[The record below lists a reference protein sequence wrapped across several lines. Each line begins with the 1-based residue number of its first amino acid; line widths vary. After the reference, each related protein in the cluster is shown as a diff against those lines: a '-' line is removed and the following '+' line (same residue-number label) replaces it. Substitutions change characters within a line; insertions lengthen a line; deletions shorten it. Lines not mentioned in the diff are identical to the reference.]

1 MARNN
6 QMDESKKLVGAA
18 NILTWRTLFVILI
31 TGLGAGLAAQLLPV
45 APPLA
50 FNAESPEYQ
59 AVFSTLVLNI
69 ANQDIQSHVANTFNG
84 VPIPQ
89 ILDYLTTQYSPSL
102 HELFAQFHALHY
114 HDHEPVSEFI
124 ARGQAIITH
133 MGLVADAI
141 NAQPLVPPEAFLST
155 MLAKLPQLF
164 DDAIGQIQ
172 NWHQTHNA
180 QCPLPTALHLLSTA
194 QKVHARH
201 NPAAAGPSAPPPP
214 PTATTNGGTN
224 THNGNIAIHGKR
236 GRQDYEAGPSSG
248 PGFWS
253 RHSLPSP
260 PDASEHSSASFA
272 SAMGAVFAALG
283 GLTARMDK
291 LAKPNN
297 SRGRRNGGG
306 GGGGGGGGR
315 GGGNGGYGG
324 SGRGGGDRRGGG
336 NGGGR
341 GVPVCWYCN
350 KPGHVQAHCPFKHH
364 GGPPPPPPAH
374 RAIGGSWGG
383 RAGDTPNPNP
393 VPAPHPNPN
402 RPLCLASHYNDE
414 DFSGV
419 GPAQFLIDSAATTH
433 ICHNVAL
440 FHSYT
445 PLDTPQYIL
454 TGAGPLP
461 ISGYGTC
468 VVQDQDNH
476 TLTLNQVMHVPNC
489 PVNIYSTSKLNAE
502 GGSFT
507 ATNLFARIITRLG
520 LILTTFLHFQRIYLL
535 IGVYPTHSAFA
546 SIANDWHTWHK
557 RLGHPS
563 YDSIKRMR
571 TLKCVNGMMIEVDN
585 EDIPEC
591 IACIQGK
598 FRRTPFTSDTK
609 TYLPLQLLHSDICGP
624 FPTALNG
631 HRWFTTVRDKAT
643 GYTLAHSHTHKHE
656 AAEVVKQA
664 IIKLQ
669 RETGLRVKALRS
681 DRGGEYMS
689 HNMQRWLLDNGIEHQ
704 PTPIESSQTNG
715 VAERVNLTIMN
726 RVRATL
732 ISSNQPRILSLTH

>member
-1 MARNN
+1 M
-6 QMDESKKLVGAA
+6 
-18 NILTWRTLFVILI
+18 
-31 TGLGAGLAAQLLPV
+31 
-45 APPLA
+45 
-50 FNAESPEYQ
+50 
-59 AVFSTLVLNI
+59 
-69 ANQDIQSHVANTFNG
+69 
-84 VPIPQ
+84 
-89 ILDYLTTQYSPSL
+89 
-102 HELFAQFHALHY
+102 
-114 HDHEPVSEFI
+114 
-124 ARGQAIITH
+124 
-133 MGLVADAI
+133 
-141 NAQPLVPPEAFLST
+141 
-155 MLAKLPQLF
+155 
-164 DDAIGQIQ
+164 
-172 NWHQTHNA
+172 
-180 QCPLPTALHLLSTA
+180 
-194 QKVHARH
+194 
-201 NPAAAGPSAPPPP
+201 
-214 PTATTNGGTN
+214 
-224 THNGNIAIHGKR
+224 
-236 GRQDYEAGPSSG
+236 
-248 PGFWS
+248 
-253 RHSLPSP
+253 
-260 PDASEHSSASFA
+260 
-272 SAMGAVFAALG
+272 
-283 GLTARMDK
+283 
-291 LAKPNN
+291 
-297 SRGRRNGGG
+297 
-306 GGGGGGGGR
+306 
-315 GGGNGGYGG
+315 
-324 SGRGGGDRRGGG
+324 
-336 NGGGR
+336 
-341 GVPVCWYCN
+341 
-350 KPGHVQAHCPFKHH
+350 
-364 GGPPPPPPAH
+364 
-374 RAIGGSWGG
+374 
-383 RAGDTPNPNP
+383 
-393 VPAPHPNPN
+393 PAPHPNPN

-732 ISSNQPRILSLTH
+732 ISTNQPRILWPWAMSHVTHALNFIPSNSKSVTPHQLMFGSPPDVSHLIPFGSVVATWRPTQKRQDKLEPRADLGHFVGYTPTRKIFQVSFYLSFTHP